1 MAMPVKWPSL
11 SSDMALMLHH
21 FRLAVSVILLL
32 LPSTAW
38 GMMTDVLSEPSIP
51 QEKFPQPVPEAG
63 PAIPVEAAKPVAG
76 ENKRER
82 VVILHGIAR
91 TSASMYKVAR
101 IFRQAGYKEDNIG
114 YRSTQENLA
123 MIIEDVYNRIRGYSD
138 RDDEVVHFVCYSLG
152 CLVTRGIIHQHRPK
166 HLGRVVML
174 GPPNQGS
181 ELADYL
187 QNYSVANW
195 LFGPN
200 LPRLGTQNRAVLEKL
215 IGSSADYELGIIAG
229 NEALDPIGARILPDA
244 DDGRVPV
251 EHTKLP
257 GMKAHLVM
265 EANHTTLITN
275 EAVLQQALHFIQYG
289 QFDYDALQ

>member
-1 MAMPVKWPSL
+1 ML
-11 SSDMALMLHH
+11 LMLHH
-21 FRLAVSVILLL
+21 FRLAASVIFLL
-32 LPSTAW
+32 LPSAAW
-38 GMMTDVLSEPSIP
+38 GMMTDVISEPSIL
-51 QEKFPQPVPEAG
+51 QEEFPQPEPEAE
-63 PAIPVEAAKPVAG
+63 PALPHETLESMAVSG
-76 ENKRER
+76 KRQR
-82 VVILHGIAR
+82 VVMLHGIAR

-101 IFRQAGYKEDNIG
+101 IFRQAGYKDDNVG

-123 MIIEDVYNRIRGYSD
+123 MIIDDVYNRIRGYSD

-166 HLGRVVML
+166 NLGRVVML

-187 QNYSVANW
+187 QDYAVANW

-215 IGSSADYELGIIAG
+215 IGNSADYELGIIAG
-229 NEALDPIGARILPDA
+229 NEALDPIGARILPDE

-251 EHTKLP
+251 ENTKLT
-257 GMKAHLVM
+257 GMRAHLVM
-265 EANHTTLITN
+265 EANHTTLLTN
-275 EAVLQQALHFIQYG
+275 DAVLQQALHFIQHG
-289 QFDYDALQ
+289 QFNYDELQ